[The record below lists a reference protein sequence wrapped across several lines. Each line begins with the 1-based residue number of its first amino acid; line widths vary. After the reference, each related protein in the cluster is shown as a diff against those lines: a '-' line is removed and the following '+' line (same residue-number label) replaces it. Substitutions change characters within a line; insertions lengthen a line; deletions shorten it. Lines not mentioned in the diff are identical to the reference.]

1 MKEELKEELKEEG
14 EENNESFI
22 GALIAKFRER
32 DDSGDDERDAFTII
46 EQEEDAFSKTTK
58 TLTQKRTDG
67 TNATKKKKKKNEKKE
82 NIREENLS
90 FWKKS
95 RKRKRRTRS

>member
-14 EENNESFI
+14 ENNESFI

-58 TLTQKRTDG
+58 TSDAK
-67 TNATKKKKKKNEKKE
+67 TNRRNERDE
-82 NIREENLS
+82 EEEEEERERERESDDRPIVLVA
-90 FWKKS
+90 
-95 RKRKRRTRS
+95 RG